1 MAIKLYLDEDVDP
14 LLAQVLRDRGA
25 DCLSTL
31 EAQNLGRSDNDQL
44 EFATGQGRAILTFN
58 VKDFVRLAR
67 ECTGLGKHHSGIIV
81 SDHLPLSPTTYH
93 SAIYFAGPSH
103 DSCSTRRGN
112 STTHSSGS
120 RILGKR
126 IAPDLKS
133 ERCACHTPRARML
146 LPMRLSGYWVSFR
159 RKRGVRTTLSRSRS
173 C

>member
-81 SDHLPLSPTTYH
+81 SDHLPFRDLL
-93 SAIYFAGPSH
+93 
-103 DSCSTRRGN
+103 RRTLALLLQHAQGQLDD
-112 STTHSSGS
+112 TLLWLQDYREADGS
-120 RILGKR
+120 R
-126 IAPDLKS
+126 P
-133 ERCACHTPRARML
+133 
-146 LPMRLSGYWVSFR
+146 
-159 RKRGVRTTLSRSRS
+159 
-173 C
+173 